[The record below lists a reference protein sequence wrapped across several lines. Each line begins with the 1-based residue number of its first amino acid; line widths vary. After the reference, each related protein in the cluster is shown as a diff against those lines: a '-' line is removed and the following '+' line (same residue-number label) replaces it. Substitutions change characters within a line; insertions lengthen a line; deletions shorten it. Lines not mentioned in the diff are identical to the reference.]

1 MKWRGVHNQLL
12 TFTLAAGLLLFYA
25 AGPVNADPVPP
36 WTVFTPAD
44 SSLPMSPNS
53 LRNAGFENDPP
64 GSADDWWAYGS
75 GYTVD
80 ETGGRGG
87 GRALQLINLVATD
100 THGAYQR
107 IDLDQA
113 EPKPLYF
120 SAWSKAEN
128 VSGDVNSDYSFYLD
142 VYYTDGTPLW
152 GQVLRFDT
160 GSHDWQ
166 FREGFVAPAKP
177 IGSVYAYCL
186 LRRTHTGTA
195 WFDDLTVQEV
205 QAGIVTFDS
214 VQVATNPPDPP
225 PFGGTPLTLT
235 TGDGLSLTLAADGG
249 AITDLALDGTPV
261 HDPNRAYASGFF
273 ARDVLNQSDFLHVGG
288 SLTQTGNTIDH
299 HGEITP
305 LSLGF
310 TATYTATA
318 DRIAIHAELSDT
330 SESDRAL
337 TLYFALPIA
346 LTPPAPLSQNWERGV
361 PKAGGEGWIWG
372 DDIRTSREVT
382 GVTEFANFYWHTD
395 LGANGYLSKY
405 PWASLSG
412 PAGGIAL
419 GIPLDRL
426 RVFRLVHNPATNQF
440 YAAFDL
446 GLSPLTAK
454 PVLNEV
460 NGFPSRASVDLV
472 LYRLDEEWGFRA
484 AAQGYYDRFPD
495 AFTRRVPPGQE
506 GIWVAFSDLSP
517 ITDIADFGIAFHE
530 LGSLSQVD
538 FDDSAGILSFRYIA
552 EPWSHWLPINDPG
565 VDPDDYDQVMAYL
578 HDRHENGAEWERDWA
593 EATLSSG
600 FFDQD
605 GRYRY
610 ESTVAPWCSGVAG
623 CAVFTL
629 NPDPDVSN
637 PTYPLNKAHLEW
649 GQADRDTYTTTP
661 GLDGEYV
668 DSFLSR
674 ATVFDF
680 REAHF
685 AATDTPLTYSNADQ
699 RLGVPEV
706 FATTE
711 FARWLTQDVHQGLG
725 KWTMANGI
733 LADLPW
739 GADLFDFMGQEVDW
753 LRTGS
758 FVPDSDARMNYRRT
772 LSYQRPYGLLM
783 NTDFDNLSYEL
794 VERYFQI
801 CLFYGIYPSMFSHNA
816 ATERYWDDPSLY
828 NRDRPLFRR
837 YIPLIRRL
845 NAAGWQP
852 VTQARTSDPAVYIER
867 FGDWPRLHFTLR
879 NTLEVTVTV
888 GITMEAEALGLPAV
902 PITAT
907 ALLADEQYPLN
918 APGPTRTLTVALAP
932 QAGELLCLT
941 WIPADLDGNCDVDI
955 VDIMLVASRWHT
967 AVGDPDYDPI
977 YDVDGNGYIDVADI
991 MLVAVH
997 WGETC

>member
-1 MKWRGVHNQLL
+1 
-12 TFTLAAGLLLFYA
+12 
-25 AGPVNADPVPP
+25 
-36 WTVFTPAD
+36 VFTPAD

-53 LRNAGFENDPP
+53 LTNAGFESGPP

-80 ETGGRGG
+80 ETGGCS
-87 GRALQLINLVATD
+87 GRALKLINPLIAD

-107 IDLDQA
+107 IILNQT

-120 SAWSKAEN
+120 SAWSKAES
-128 VSGDVNSDYSFYLD
+128 VSGEVNSDYSFYLD

-166 FREGFVAPAKP
+166 LREGFIAPAKP
-177 IGSVYAYCL
+177 IASVYAYCL
-186 LRRTHTGTA
+186 LRRTHSGTA

-205 QAGIVTFDS
+205 QADVLTFDGGL
-214 VQVATNPPDPP
+214 VATSLPDPP

-235 TGDGLSLTLAADGG
+235 TGDGLSLTLAGDGG
-249 AITDLALDGTPV
+249 AITGLTLDGNQI
-261 HDPNRAYASGFF
+261 HDPDHAYASGFF
-273 ARDVLNQSDFLHVGG
+273 VRDVLNQSDFLHVGG
-288 SLTQTGNTIDH
+288 SLTQTGNTIEH
-299 HGEITP
+299 QSTMTP
-305 LSLGF
+305 LSLDF

-318 DRIAIHAELSDT
+318 ERIAIHAELSDT
-330 SESDRAL
+330 SGGERAL
-337 TLYFALPIA
+337 TLYFALPILSGGTGVQESKGA
-346 LTPPAPLSQNWERGV
+346 EVCSPQLPCPPAPLLPCSSWT
-361 PKAGGEGWIWG
+361 WG
-372 DDIRTSREVT
+372 DDIRTNREVT
-382 GVTEFANFYWHTD
+382 GVTEFANFYWHSD
-395 LGANGYLSKY
+395 LGATGYLSKY

-419 GIPLDRL
+419 AIPLDSP
-426 RVFRLVHNPATNQF
+426 RVFRLVHNPVTNQF

-446 GLSPLTAK
+446 GLSTLTAK

-460 NGFPSRASVDLV
+460 NGSPSRASIDLV
-472 LYRLDEEWGFRA
+472 LYRFDGDWGFRA
-484 AAQGYYDRFPD
+484 AAQSYYDRFPE
-495 AFTRRVPPGQE
+495 AFTRRVLPGQE

-517 ITDIADFGIAFHE
+517 IADISDFGIAFHE
-530 LGSLSQVD
+530 LGSLSQVA
-538 FDDSAGILSFRYIA
+538 FDDAARILSFRYIA
-552 EPWSHWLPINDPG
+552 EPWSHWLAINDPG

-578 HDRHENGAEWERDWA
+578 HDRHENGATWERDRA

-600 FFDQD
+600 FFGED

-610 ESTVAPWCSGVAG
+610 EPTVAPWCSGVAG

-629 NPDPDVSN
+629 NPDPDVSD
-637 PTYPLNKAHLEW
+637 PTYLLNKAHLEW
-649 GQADRDTYTTTP
+649 NQEARETYTTTP

-668 DSFLSR
+668 DSFLSQ
-674 ATVFDF
+674 ATVLDL

-685 AATDTPLTYSNADQ
+685 AAADAPLTYRNADQ
-699 RLGVPEV
+699 CLGVPEV

-711 FARWLTQDVHQGLG
+711 FARWLTQDVHQSLG

-733 LADLPW
+733 LIDLPW

-753 LRTGS
+753 LHNGS
-758 FVPDSDARMNYRRT
+758 FAPDSDARMNYRRT
-772 LSYQRPYGLLM
+772 LSYQRSYGLLM

-794 VERYFQI
+794 VERYFQV
-801 CLFYGIYPSMFSHNA
+801 CLFYGIYPSMFSLNA

-852 VTQARTSDPAVYIER
+852 ITQASTSDPTVYIER
-867 FGDWPRLHFTLR
+867 FGDWPQLHFTLR

-888 GITMEAEALGLPAV
+888 GITVEAEALGLPAV
-902 PITAT
+902 PITA
-907 ALLADEQYPLN
+907 AAMLAEEQYPLS
-918 APGPTRTLTVALAP
+918 APGPTRTLNVTLGPLAS
-932 QAGELLCLT
+932 ELLRLAWMT
-941 WIPADLDGNCDVDI
+941 GDLDGDCDVDI
-955 VDIMLVASRWHT
+955 ADIMLVASRWHT
-967 AVGDPDYDPI
+967 AAGDPDYDPLH
-977 YDVDGNGYIDVADI
+977 DMDGDGNMDIVDI
-991 MLVAVH
+991 MLVAVQ
-997 WGETC
+997 WGESCE